1 MTNYYKVLTRR
12 KSWSLNLKAHFFKP
26 RDSVPVRL
34 SWQVWPGKIEGLVR
48 ACILRYLPIVLYICK
63 LYNWTHGAEPF
74 IFEQGVVY
82 IGRGVVLRGIMGKL
96 FIETVITRGR
106 GDRVS
111 FLPILSLRLSNEL
124 LSPERLLIFVRRI
137 IFLLHRESGHNWTR
151 AAEVL
156 LRGGLSQFCG
166 VTDEEWCCS
175 RYLWVT
181 SFGSFLLLPAWHTV
195 APMNCYWASQ
205 RDHPGKIGATIRS
218 KHFPEEDPMFS
229 KHLSSSQTVVNH
241 PCWMWCVCQHSI
253 PNISGFRKLR
263 ILTILRLFAT
273 TSFYLS
279 KAILRFT
286 LISILPLC
294 CSWQCSADRWFSLS
308 QTNYLAP
315 EQRGWLVTP
324 KKTPTKTLNLNIGGW
339 SHCGV

>member
-63 LYNWTHGAEPF
+63 LYNWTLGAEPF

-181 SFGSFLLLPAWHTV
+181 SFGSLLLPGWHTV

-218 KHFPEEDPMFS
+218 KHFPEDDPMFS
-229 KHLSSSQTVVNH
+229 EHLISYQTVANH
-241 PCWMWCVCQHSI
+241 
-253 PNISGFRKLR
+253 
-263 ILTILRLFAT
+263 
-273 TSFYLS
+273 
-279 KAILRFT
+279 
-286 LISILPLC
+286 
-294 CSWQCSADRWFSLS
+294 
-308 QTNYLAP
+308 
-315 EQRGWLVTP
+315 
-324 KKTPTKTLNLNIGGW
+324 
-339 SHCGV
+339 